1 MKNLYFLILVFAITQ
16 RAAGQQNYC
25 DFEGNKVLSF
35 GLTSGVLD
43 SFALNANPNGV
54 NASSHCAKYIRDTTA
69 YDIIRIYPN
78 TKLVDVT
85 AYADSS
91 AQAPKIKMKLFS
103 TAPAGT
109 EIQLQLGMK
118 SIDTYPAGSHSSYAG
133 ITTVQ
138 NAWEMV
144 TFYYYE
150 SVVGSAVLPTNI
162 DKIILLFNPLSSNR
176 DTIYFDDLSGP
187 PLINPA
193 GISMIDASPSFK
205 LFQNNPNPAKQ
216 NTVISF
222 QLNSSG
228 LVSLELFDMLGNLVE
243 SVINQEMK
251 AGAHSIP
258 LETATIPNGIYF
270 YVLKKDGFSQTKR
283 MVVSKNY

>member
-1 MKNLYFLILVFAITQ
+1 MKNLYFLFLVFAITQ
-16 RAAGQQNYC
+16 KAAGQQNYC

-35 GLTSGVLD
+35 GLSAGVLD
-43 SFALNANPNGV
+43 SFALNPNPNGV
-54 NASSHCAKYIRDTTA
+54 NGSSRCARYVRDTVV
-69 YDIIRIYPN
+69 YDIIRLYPN
-78 TKLVDVT
+78 MKLVDVT

-91 AQAPKIKMKLFS
+91 AQSPKIKMKLYTS
-103 TAPAGT
+103 APVGT

-118 SIDTYPAGSHSSYAG
+118 SIDSYPAGTHSSYAG
-133 ITTVQ
+133 KTTVQ
-138 NAWEMV
+138 NAWEQI

-150 SVVGSAVLPTNI
+150 SPVGSTVLPTNI
-162 DKIILLFNPLSSNR
+162 DKIILLFDPLSTSR
-176 DTIYFDDLSGP
+176 DTMYFDDLAGP

-205 LFQNNPNPAKQ
+205 LSQNSPNPAKQ

-222 QLNSSG
+222 QLNTSG
-228 LVSLELFDMLGNLVE
+228 LVSLELFDMLGNLVS
-243 SVINQEMK
+243 SVLNQEMK

-258 LETATIPNGIYF
+258 LETGAIPNGIYF
-270 YVLKKDGFSQTKR
+270 YVLKKDEFSQTKR

>member
-1 MKNLYFLILVFAITQ
+1 MKKLYFFILVFIITQ
-16 RAAGQQNYC
+16 KVSGQQNYC

-35 GLTSGVLD
+35 GLSSGVLD
-43 SFALNANPNGV
+43 SFALNVNPNGV
-54 NASSHCAKYIRDTTA
+54 NASSRCAKYVRDTAA
-69 YDIIRIYPN
+69 YDIIRLYPN
-78 TKLVDVT
+78 MKLVDVT

-91 AQAPKIKMKLFS
+91 AQSPKIKMKLFS
-103 TAPAGT
+103 TAPVGT

-118 SIDTYPAGSHSSYAG
+118 SIDTYPAGTHSSYAG

-138 NAWEMV
+138 NAWEV
-144 TFYYYE
+144 ITFYYYE
-150 SVVGSAVLPTNI
+150 SPIGSTVLPTNI
-162 DKIILLFNPLSSNR
+162 DKIILLFHPLSSNR
-176 DTIYFDDLSGP
+176 DTIYFDDISGP

-193 GISMIDASPSFK
+193 GISIFDASPSFK
-205 LFQNNPNPAKQ
+205 LFQNSPNPAKQ
-216 NTVISF
+216 NTIIAF

-228 LVSLELFDMLGNLVE
+228 LVSLELFDMLGNLVS
-243 SVINQEMK
+243 SVMNQEMK

-258 LETATIPNGIYF
+258 LETGNIPNGIYF